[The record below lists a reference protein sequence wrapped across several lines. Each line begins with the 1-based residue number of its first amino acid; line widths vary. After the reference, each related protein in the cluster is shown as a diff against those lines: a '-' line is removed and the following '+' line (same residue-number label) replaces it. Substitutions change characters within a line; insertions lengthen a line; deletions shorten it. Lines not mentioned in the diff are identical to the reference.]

1 MVQIRQMQMD
11 DMESVMEIENENFVH
26 PWTETGLFTFLIR
39 EDTLFLVAEEKG
51 EVLGYCGIVA
61 VMDEGDVVKVAV
73 AKKSQ
78 NQGIGTMLMDE
89 LIRTAADQGV
99 TRLFLEV
106 RAGNPGAIHLYKKSG
121 FVQTGIRKNYYEE
134 LGEDALVMMRES

>member
-1 MVQIRQMQMD
+1 MITIR
-11 DMESVMEIENENFVH
+11 EMEIDDISEVAAIEASLFSM
-26 PWTETGLFTFLIR
+26 PWGEVGFFSFLMR

-61 VMDEGDVVKVAV
+61 VMDEGDIVKVAV

>member
-1 MVQIRQMQMD
+1 
-11 DMESVMEIENENFVH
+11 
-26 PWTETGLFTFLIR
+26 
-39 EDTLFLVAEEKG
+39 
-51 EVLGYCGIVA
+51 
-61 VMDEGDVVKVAV
+61 
-73 AKKSQ
+73 
-78 NQGIGTMLMDE
+78 MLMDE
-89 LIRTAADQGV
+89 LIRTAADRGV